1 MRRPAPLF
9 LRRGSFIGFVMERKE
24 RKLLAA
30 RLRGLSLFRGVLE
43 TGPFA
48 ALCDLLEAEDPLNQL
63 ALLGEVC
70 SGLTPWEGDF
80 CRFLR
85 EKVFEDENPI
95 IKAKAAG
102 KTVSEALEA
111 NCRKDLYLFS
121 MLSALKPEDLCP
133 EYEDIRPVFVSEPVD
148 FAAEYEDR
156 LANVAKHGYGI
167 FAGAGM
173 LRLDD
178 AGNIVPVESPDAI
191 TLDSFIGYEYERGR
205 VLSNTKA
212 LLEGRPAAN
221 MLLYGDAGTGKSSTI
236 KAVANALRPEG
247 LRLIELRKD
256 QLLRLSSVMGRIAG
270 NPLKFII
277 FIDDLSFNK
286 NDSDFSML
294 KAALE
299 GSASVKADNAVIYA
313 TSNRRHIVKE
323 SFSDRT
329 AMDDVHI
336 NDTMQELMSLS
347 DRFGETVYFQKPNK
361 QLYLQI
367 VTDLA
372 RKAGL
377 DLPESELAEKAEAY
391 ALRKGSRS
399 ARAAEQF
406 VDSLR

>member
-1 MRRPAPLF
+1 MT
-9 LRRGSFIGFVMERKE
+9 EQE

-30 RLRGLSLFRGVLE
+30 RLRGMSVFRGVQAREPL
-43 TGPFA
+43 P
-48 ALCDLLEAEDPLNQL
+48 ALADLLDCTSSYGQL
-63 ALLGEVC
+63 ELLGKVC
-70 SGLTPWEGDF
+70 GGLAPWEGDF
-80 CRFLR
+80 SRFLR
-85 EKVFEDENPI
+85 EKVFEDENPVI
-95 IKAKAAG
+95 RAKAAG
-102 KTVSEALEA
+102 KTVSGALER
-111 NCRKDLYLFS
+111 NCRSDLECFS
-121 MLSALKPEDLCP
+121 ILSGLSPEDLCP
-133 EYEDIRPVFVSEPVD
+133 DFPDLRPVFTSEPVD
-148 FAAEYEDR
+148 FAAEYEER
-156 LANVAKHGYGI
+156 LKNVSKFGYGV

-173 LRLDD
+173 LRLD
-178 AGNIVPVESPDAI
+178 ASGEIVPVESPDAI
-191 TLDSFIGYEYERGR
+191 TLDRFVGYEEERGK
-205 VLSNTKA
+205 VLENTRA

-221 MLLYGDAGTGKSSTI
+221 MLLYGDAGTGKSSTV
-236 KAVANALRPEG
+236 KAVANHFRQEG

-256 QLLRLSSVMGRIAG
+256 QLLSLSSVMGRIAG
-270 NPLKFII
+270 NPLKFIL

-286 NDSDFSML
+286 NDSEFSML

-323 SFSDRT
+323 SFADRSA

-367 VTDLA
+367 VKDLA
-372 RKAGL
+372 DRAGV
-377 DLPESELAEKAEAY
+377 DLPKAELEQQAEAY

>member
-1 MRRPAPLF
+1 MRRPAPLL

-48 ALCDLLEAEDPLNQL
+48 ALCELLEAEDPLDQL

-80 CRFLR
+80 SRFLR
-85 EKVFEDENPI
+85 EKVFEDENPVI
-95 IKAKAAG
+95 RAKAAG

-133 EYEDIRPVFVSEPVD
+133 KYEDIRPVFTSEPVD

-367 VTDLA
+367 VMDLA

-391 ALRKGSRS
+391 ALCKGSRS

>member
-1 MRRPAPLF
+1 
-9 LRRGSFIGFVMERKE
+9 MERKE

-30 RLRGLSLFRGVLE
+30 RLRCLSLFRGVLE

-80 CRFLR
+80 SRFLR
-85 EKVFEDENPI
+85 EKVFEDENPV
-95 IKAKAAG
+95 IKAKATG

-133 EYEDIRPVFVSEPVD
+133 EYEDIRPVFASKPVD
-148 FAAEYEDR
+148 FASEYEDR

-167 FAGAGM
+167 FASAGM

-247 LRLIELRKD
+247 LCLIELRKD

-406 VDSLR
+406 VDSLC

>member
-1 MRRPAPLF
+1 MDWQEKK
-9 LRRGSFIGFVMERKE
+9 I
-24 RKLLAA
+24 LAA
-30 RLRGLSLFRGVLE
+30 RLRGLSVFRGVLE
-43 TGPFA
+43 NGAPMGVLA
-48 ALCDLLEAEDPLNQL
+48 ELLDSDASYRQL
-63 ALLGEVC
+63 ELLGAFC
-70 SGLTPWEGDF
+70 YGLAPWEGDF
-80 CRFLR
+80 SRFLK
-85 EKVFEDENPI
+85 EKVFEDENPVI
-95 IKAKAAG
+95 RAKAAG
-102 KTVSEALEA
+102 KTVSGALEA
-111 NCRKDLYLFS
+111 NCRADLDLFS
-121 MLSALKPEDLCP
+121 MLSRLSPEDLCP
-133 EYEDIRPVFVSEPVD
+133 EYEDLRPVFTSEPLD
-148 FAAEYEDR
+148 FAAAYEER
-156 LANVAKHGYGI
+156 LANVSKYGYGV

-173 LRLDD
+173 LRLDAD
-178 AGNIVPVESPDAI
+178 GKIVPVESPDAI
-191 TLDSFIGYEYERGR
+191 TLDRFVGYEYERGR
-205 VLSNTKA
+205 VMDNTKA
-212 LLEGRPAAN
+212 LLAGRPAAN

-236 KAVANALRPEG
+236 KAVANALRGEG

-256 QLLRLSSVMGRIAG
+256 QLLSLSSVMGRIVG

-286 NDSDFSML
+286 NDSEFSML

-323 SFSDRT
+323 SFADRSA

-367 VTDLA
+367 IKDLA
-372 RKAGL
+372 QRAGL
-377 DLPESELAEKAEAY
+377 DIPEEELSQKAEAY

>member
-1 MRRPAPLF
+1 
-9 LRRGSFIGFVMERKE
+9 MERKE

-80 CRFLR
+80 SRFLR
-85 EKVFEDENPI
+85 EKVFEDENPV

-133 EYEDIRPVFVSEPVD
+133 EYEDIRPVFASEPVD

-178 AGNIVPVESPDAI
+178 EGNIVPVESPDAI
-191 TLDSFIGYEYERGR
+191 TLDSFIGYETERGR

>member
-1 MRRPAPLF
+1 
-9 LRRGSFIGFVMERKE
+9 MERKE

-85 EKVFEDENPI
+85 EKVFEDENPV

-236 KAVANALRPEG
+236 KAVSNALRPEG

>member
-30 RLRGLSLFRGVLE
+30 RLRGLSLCRGVLE

-48 ALCDLLEAEDPLNQL
+48 ALCELLEAEDPLKQL

-80 CRFLR
+80 SRFLR
-85 EKVFEDENPI
+85 EKVFEDENPV

-102 KTVSEALEA
+102 KTVSGALEA

-133 EYEDIRPVFVSEPVD
+133 EYEDIRPVFTSEPVD

-178 AGNIVPVESPDAI
+178 AGDIVPVESPDAI
-191 TLDSFIGYEYERGR
+191 TLDSFIGYETERGR

>member
-1 MRRPAPLF
+1 
-9 LRRGSFIGFVMERKE
+9 MERKE

-85 EKVFEDENPI
+85 EKVFEDENPV

>member
-48 ALCDLLEAEDPLNQL
+48 ALCELLEAEDPLKQL

-80 CRFLR
+80 SRFLR
-85 EKVFEDENPI
+85 EKVFEDENPV

-102 KTVSEALEA
+102 KTVSGALEA

-133 EYEDIRPVFVSEPVD
+133 EYEDIRPVFASEPVD

-167 FAGAGM
+167 FSGAGM

-178 AGNIVPVESPDAI
+178 AGDIVPVESPDAI
-191 TLDSFIGYEYERGR
+191 TLDSFIGYETERGR

>member
-1 MRRPAPLF
+1 
-9 LRRGSFIGFVMERKE
+9 MERKE

-80 CRFLR
+80 SRFLR
-85 EKVFEDENPI
+85 EKVFEDENPV
-95 IKAKAAG
+95 IKAKATG
-102 KTVSEALEA
+102 KTVSEALET

-133 EYEDIRPVFVSEPVD
+133 EYEDIRPVFASEPVD

>member
-85 EKVFEDENPI
+85 EKVFEDENPV

-377 DLPESELAEKAEAY
+377 DLPESERAEKAEAY

>member
-1 MRRPAPLF
+1 
-9 LRRGSFIGFVMERKE
+9 MELKE

-43 TGPFA
+43 QAPFSV
-48 ALCDLLEAEDPLNQL
+48 LCELLDCEEPLLQL
-63 ALLGEVC
+63 ELLGKLC
-70 SGLTPWEGDF
+70 GGLTPWEGDF
-80 CRFLR
+80 SRFLR
-85 EKVFEDENPI
+85 EKVFEDENPVI
-95 IKAKAAG
+95 WAKAAG

-111 NCRKDLYLFS
+111 NCGKDLYLFS
-121 MLSALKPEDLCP
+121 LLSALTPEDLCP
-133 EYEDIRPVFVSEPVD
+133 EYEDLRPGFFSEPVD
-148 FAAEYEDR
+148 FAAEYEER
-156 LANVAKHGYGI
+156 LSCVGKYGYGI

-173 LRLDD
+173 LRLDEE
-178 AGNIVPVESPDAI
+178 GQIVPVESPDAI

-205 VLSNTKA
+205 VLSNTEA

-236 KAVANALRPEG
+236 KAVANHFYGEG

-323 SFSDRT
+323 SFADRNS

-367 VTDLA
+367 VSDLA
-372 RKAGL
+372 ERAGL
-377 DLPESELAEKAEAY
+377 EIPAGELAEKAEAY

-406 VDSLR
+406 IDSLR